1 MTRRVTAADFLS
13 PPDGVIERL
22 APSRSTVRGWLG
34 HPWLR
39 FAVRRL
45 LRLAISVFA
54 LMSGTFAMI
63 HAVPGDPVRAAL
75 GLTAPQSLVDARRHA
90 LGLDR
95 PLGHQYLHFLHG
107 VITGDLGTSMT
118 TQLPVAQLI
127 GQRLPATAELAGL
140 AFVVVVL
147 IGVPLG
153 MLAAI
158 RTQRGRGRRFELG
171 FSVLTGLFAVVPEF
185 LLAVALIVVFAVGL
199 HALPVADRS
208 GPTSYVLPVASLA
221 IGPIAALARIV
232 RVETQR
238 VLGED
243 YMRTARAK
251 RLPARLLYL
260 RHALPN
266 LLTATLTI
274 SGLLLSG
281 LLAGTVLV
289 ENAFAWPGL
298 GTELAQSVPQKDYP
312 VVQGLALVFGGG
324 VLLINLV
331 VDVLIA
337 IVDPR
342 STIRES

>member
-1 MTRRVTAADFLS
+1 VTAPVEVAAG
-13 PPDGVIERL
+13 PR
-22 APSRSTVRGWLG
+22 AAWLTN
-34 HPWLR
+34 PWLR

-45 LRLAISVFA
+45 VRFAVSVLVLISA
-54 LMSGTFAMI
+54 AFAMI

-75 GLTAPQSLVDARRHA
+75 GLTAPAPLVAQRRHD

-95 PLGHQYLHFLHG
+95 PLWHQYLHFLHG

-118 TQLPVAQLI
+118 SRLPVTQII
-127 GQRLPATAELAGL
+127 GERLPATAELALL
-140 AFVVVVL
+140 AFVAVL
-147 IGVPLG
+147 AIGVPLG
-153 MLAAI
+153 MVAAVVT
-158 RTQRGRGRRFELG
+158 REGRHPRAELG
-171 FSVLTGLFAVVPEF
+171 FSVGTGLFAVVPEF
-185 LLAVALIVVFAVGL
+185 LLAVALVVVFAVTL
-199 HALPVADRS
+199 QALPVADQT
-208 GPTSYVLPVASLA
+208 GAASYVLPVAALS
-221 IGPIAALARIV
+221 IGPAAAMARIV

-251 RLPARLLYL
+251 RLPRRLLYL

-266 LLTATLTI
+266 LLTSTLTI
-274 SGLLLSG
+274 AGLLLSG

-289 ENAFAWPGL
+289 ENVFAWPGL
-298 GTELAQSVPQKDYP
+298 GTELATSVPEKDYP

-337 IVDPR
+337 VVDPR
-342 STIRES
+342 STMRET